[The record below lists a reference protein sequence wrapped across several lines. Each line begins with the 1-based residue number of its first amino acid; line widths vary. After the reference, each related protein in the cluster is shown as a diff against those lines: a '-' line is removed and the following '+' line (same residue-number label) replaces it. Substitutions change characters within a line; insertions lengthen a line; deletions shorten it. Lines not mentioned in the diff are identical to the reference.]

1 MSVFAVFEVD
11 VRSPASDAYAAYR
24 AAVPAL
30 IEQFG
35 GRYLARAATGR
46 ALEGAPTTARW
57 HIVEF
62 PSAEA
67 ADAFWSSS
75 EYVELRMLRAD
86 AVAVRAVLV
95 DPDPTP
101 NPI

>member
-1 MSVFAVFEVD
+1 VSVYAVFEVD
-11 VRSPASDAYAAYR
+11 VRDPDSDAYAAYR

-30 IEQFG
+30 IDHFG
-35 GRYLARAATGR
+35 GSYLARAATGR

-57 HIVEF
+57 HLVEF

-67 ADAFWSSS
+67 ADAFWSSP
-75 EYVELRMLRAD
+75 EYAELKALRAD
-86 AVAVRAVLV
+86 AVSVRAVLV
-95 DPDPTP
+95 EPGPTP